1 MNRRLKAIFDSICYP
16 CDRSAILAQH
26 HFPLIL
32 ASSPPSPCITL
43 LSILPS
49 PAPLTPFSQITD
61 PEAFRRM
68 VAEMQEKARLQSE
81 VSERREQERA
91 KREGDNYLPPEERA
105 RKELEKLR
113 KRQGPPAA
121 DGSVEVSSETSSGP
135 SAAGTFDPEVDYY
148 GALGLERSC
157 SAAEVRAAYRRVAL
171 LYHPDKHT
179 SASGP
184 RRDAIQERFLAARE
198 ASRVL
203 SNEALRA
210 AYDRVLDFRQAS
222 GGGKGA
228 LPALSDAERSMI
240 ARGAGELARLRRQG
254 PTLGP
259 APDRPVTLALSLEE
273 LDAGGAGELELDV
286 RRVDARGIEST
297 VSLPLAVPFK
307 VASRPGDVVRLV
319 GAGDE
324 AVDASRGD
332 VVVSLV
338 AKPHRW
344 LRPRAGSLNDLD
356 VFAGTAWAEPVDAG
370 EETERA
376 LADLAT
382 SSVPPLPSCFW
393 LANIATPDRS
403 GRLLVVPLVAEA
415 LTGGAGRAHTAL
427 VPRAALRDRDDPF
440 RAPRGDLHVTVRVP
454 GRPTTAAG
462 RVCSLLAP
470 RGALLAVGGG
480 TDAVAGAIAGG
491 AVRDALRRDRD
502 RRDIQSC
509 SSDRAEL
516 GSQRGHG
523 RRAASHVVV
532 LCGAA
537 AEQERDGRAES
548 SALATSAD
556 FGGPVVSQAAAISRS
571 AFAALAALDPRLLSG
586 DAGVQLSVVSL
597 AADVPVLEEEA
608 LAIADADVL
617 IIDDGVAEESQ
628 TDSSSLPLGVAR
640 EAAFEALWRGV
651 HVLAIGRGVQALGA
665 SGGAREGGSAPDVRS
680 RCALPWYLI
689 RASDSSTGGWNGLRA
704 ALRAS
709 AHGTIGVGVLEGGV
723 ASVDPATGRA
733 ETLLVPP
740 RSALVRRAR
749 AESAVELDEELEEAL
764 DDYGFLA
771 AFEAPEV

>member
-1 MNRRLKAIFDSICYP
+1 
-16 CDRSAILAQH
+16 
-26 HFPLIL
+26 
-32 ASSPPSPCITL
+32 
-43 LSILPS
+43 
-49 PAPLTPFSQITD
+49 
-61 PEAFRRM
+61 M
-68 VAEMQEKARLQSE
+68 VAEMQEKARLQTE
-81 VSERREQERA
+81 VAERREQERA

-113 KRQGPPAA
+113 KRQGPTAEAGSLEAA
-121 DGSVEVSSETSSGP
+121 SEPSSASA
-135 SAAGTFDPEVDYY
+135 AAGTFDPEVDYY

-171 LYHPDKHT
+171 LYHPDKHAG
-179 SASGP
+179 ASGP

-228 LPALSDAERSMI
+228 LPALSDAERAMI

-259 APDRPVTLALSLEE
+259 APDRPVSLALSIEE

-297 VSLPLAVPFK
+297 VALPLAVPFK

-356 VFAGTAWAEPVDAG
+356 AFAGTAWAEPVGADAADAG
-370 EETERA
+370 GQAEGA
-376 LADLAT
+376 GSAGDAAVG
-382 SSVPPLPSCFW
+382 SSPPPLPSCFW
-393 LANIATPDRS
+393 STTVATPDRV

-415 LTGGAGRAHTAL
+415 LTGGPGRAHAAL

-440 RAPRGDLHVTVRVP
+440 RAPRGNLHVTVRVP
-454 GRPTTAAG
+454 ARPTTAAG
-462 RVCSLLAP
+462 RVRSLLAP
-470 RGALLAVGGG
+470 RGALLAVGGAA
-480 TDAVAGAIAGG
+480 DAVAGAVAGG
-491 AVRDALRRDRD
+491 AVREALRRERA
-502 RRDIQSC
+502 RRDVQSR
-509 SSDRAEL
+509 SGDAADL
-516 GSQRGHG
+516 GAGRGRDAG
-523 RRAASHVVV
+523 RPLEVAVLVGTRREGGRDAASEPPV
-532 LCGAA
+532 
-537 AEQERDGRAES
+537 DGLEPPPAS
-548 SALATSAD
+548 ALLSKTALAT
-556 FGGPVVSQAAAISRS
+556 
-571 AFAALAALDPRLLSG
+571 LAALDPRLP
-586 DAGVQLSVVSL
+586 AGRSASRLSVVPLTASL
-597 AADVPVLEEEA
+597 PALDEEE

-617 IIDDGVAEESQ
+617 VVDDGVAEESNS
-628 TDSSSLPLGVAR
+628 DGPASPIRIAR
-640 EAAFEALWRGV
+640 DAAFDALWRGA
-651 HVLAIGRGVQALGA
+651 HVVAIGRGAQALGA
-665 SGGAREGGSAPDVRS
+665 GAGPAPGGSVSAETP

-689 RASDSSTGGWNGLRA
+689 RSSDRDACGWNDLRS

-709 AHGTIGVGVLEGGV
+709 RPGTVGVGVLEGGV
-723 ASVDPATGRA
+723 ASIDPVTGRA

-740 RSALVRRAR
+740 RSVLVRRAR
-749 AESAVELDEELEEAL
+749 AESAVEMDEELEEAL
-764 DDYGFLA
+764 EDYGFLA
-771 AFEAPEV
+771 AFEAPEA